1 MRRNTPS
8 RLCIVFH
15 CPGAFVRE
23 AIMHLFSIVAIA
35 IVPAWMGIYAD
46 PAAAQTFDDRWS
58 IIPKAHAEPAPEVPS
73 QTKQNPDEQPQLG
86 REPRRGSEDRSAA
99 RSFNRVFSGKASYY
113 SYRTGKTASGSA
125 FDRNLPTAAHRTLP
139 FGTRVRVTDL
149 ATSKSVL
156 VHITDRGPRLR
167 DRVLDLSLG
176 AARSLGI
183 TDRGVA
189 RVRAEVL

>member
-1 MRRNTPS
+1 
-8 RLCIVFH
+8 
-15 CPGAFVRE
+15 VRE
-23 AIMHLFSIVAIA
+23 AIMRLFSIVAIA
-35 IVPAWMGIYAD
+35 IVPPWIGIHAD
-46 PAAAQTFDDRWS
+46 AAAAQTFNDRWS
-58 IIPKAHAEPAPEVPS
+58 IIPKAHAEPAPEVPA
-73 QTKQNPDEQPQLG
+73 QTKQDSHVQPQL
-86 REPRRGSEDRSAA
+86 REIPTRGPEAPSAA

-113 SYRTGKTASGSA
+113 SYRTGKTASGSS
-125 FDRNLPTAAHRTLP
+125 FDRNLPTAAHRSLP

-156 VHITDRGPRLR
+156 VRITDRGPRLR
-167 DRVLDLSLG
+167 NRVLDLSLG